1 MRRAW
6 NVTRAADVD
15 DGPRAGQRQ
24 PEVDLDGDGA
34 IGDVALGRA
43 ARLLGIARDDRIC
56 RVGRTLAVDV
66 RPGESHPWPSQTLGG
81 EKRAQRLVLLDPL
94 PRVAEA
100 GDAVRKLPQRQ
111 LRIVLDVEV
120 QVDEAWHQRATGQ
133 IQPLR
138 AVRYFA
144 LSARLHALDAIAPD
158 GHAHVVL
165 RGPARTIDDPRMV
178 QDRTAA
184 AGRERRCF
192 DSTEA
197 RDWRTRGLHTL
208 QQ

>member
-1 MRRAW
+1 MCGPVRAIRGPASRSA
-6 NVTRAADVD
+6 VT
-15 DGPRAGQRQ
+15 
-24 PEVDLDGDGA
+24 
-34 IGDVALGRA
+34 
-43 ARLLGIARDDRIC
+43 
-56 RVGRTLAVDV
+56 
-66 RPGESHPWPSQTLGG
+66 
-81 EKRAQRLVLLDPL
+81 KRAQRLVLLDPL

-178 QDRTAA
+178 QDQNPRRLAA
-184 AGRERRCF
+184 NGERLDTHHDNEGRK
-192 DSTEA
+192 TGA
-197 RDWRTRGLHTL
+197 RALAHLFHNG
-208 QQ
+208 